1 MNDDRERRTHEA
13 SGVAGVP
20 GAADA
25 VSRRAFLAASAGLW
39 ISLAIP
45 RPLAAAAVRQASKPE
60 ALAPLEWQA
69 VEAITARILP
79 TDELPGA
86 IEAGCVDFID
96 KALAH
101 EDASALPAYQRALR
115 ELDRICRRSEG
126 GRFAALSP
134 EVQDGILAALEEG
147 RLAGWDAEAADPVAF
162 FATIRMH
169 TILGFVLDPR
179 HGGNRDHV
187 GWQVMGY
194 PGPVHHLGGAQPDQ
208 MLGKT
213 PFVPIWERQAK
224 ASEPQAATGPAAS
237 RRPAHI
243 APSHR

>member
-1 MNDDRERRTHEA
+1 MKDDRGRGEHSAGRVGIVSSA
-13 SGVAGVP
+13 SET
-20 GAADA
+20 

-39 ISLAIP
+39 ISVAIA
-45 RPLAAAAVRQASKPE
+45 RPLAAAAVQRASQPQ

-101 EDASALPAYQRALR
+101 EDDAALPAYRRALR
-115 ELDRICRRSEG
+115 ELDRVCRRSEG
-126 GRFAALSP
+126 ERFAALEP
-134 EVQDGILAALEEG
+134 AVQDGILAALEEG
-147 RLAGWDAEAADPVAF
+147 RLAGWDAAAADPVAF

-169 TILGFVLDPR
+169 TILGFVLDPS

-187 GWQVMGY
+187 GWQAMGY

-208 MLGKT
+208 MLGET
-213 PFVPIWERQAK
+213 PFVPIWERHAK
-224 ASEPQAATGPAAS
+224 ASEPQGATAPSAS
-237 RRPAHI
+237 RPPAHSD
-243 APSHR
+243 PSHR

>member
-1 MNDDRERRTHEA
+1 MNDDRKKKAYEA
-13 SGVAGVP
+13 GGVVGIPSAP
-20 GAADA
+20 DS
-25 VSRRAFLAASAGLW
+25 VSRRAFLAGSAGLW
-39 ISLAIP
+39 ISVAIP
-45 RPLAAAAVRQASKPE
+45 RPLAAAAVQQASKPA
-60 ALAPLEWQA
+60 ALTPLEWQA

-79 TDELPGA
+79 TDDLPGA
-86 IEAGCVDFID
+86 IEAGCVGFID

-101 EDASALPAYQRALR
+101 EDASALPAYRRALR
-115 ELDRICRRSEG
+115 ELDRVCLRSEG
-126 GRFAALSP
+126 GRFAALTP
-134 EVQDGILAALEEG
+134 AVQDGILAALEEG
-147 RLAGWDAEAADPVAF
+147 RLVGWNAAAADPVAF

-213 PFVPIWERQAK
+213 RFVPIWERQAK
-224 ASEPQAATGPAAS
+224 AFEPQAATGSAAS
-237 RRPAHI
+237 RPPAHND
-243 APSHR
+243 PSHR